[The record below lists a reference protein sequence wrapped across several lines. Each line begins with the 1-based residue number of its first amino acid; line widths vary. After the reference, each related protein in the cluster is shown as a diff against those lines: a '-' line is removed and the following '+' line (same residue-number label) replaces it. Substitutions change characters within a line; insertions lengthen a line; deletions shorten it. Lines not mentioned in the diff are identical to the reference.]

1 MTTLPTLVFVL
12 DDDEGFQEAAIRLL
26 RISGIAATGVPDL
39 KGLREAFPLPP
50 GTCVLADIML
60 LGESGLD
67 VPELLDSHGERAPV
81 VFITATDDETKMD
94 RAAGLTG
101 TPCLTKPV
109 ELADLYSALAAAM
122 ARSPDEEGPSG
133 GRQSRSAKPTI
144 MEE

>member
-1 MTTLPTLVFVL
+1 MTTLPKMVLVI

-39 KGLREAFPLPP
+39 KGLKAAFPLPP

-67 VPELLDSHGERAPV
+67 VPELLATHGQSAPV
-81 VFITATDDETKMD
+81 VFITATDDEAKMD
-94 RAAGLTG
+94 RAARLTG
-101 TPCLTKPV
+101 TPCLSKPV

-122 ARSPDEEGPSG
+122 ARSPGLGGPGG
-133 GRQSRSAKPTI
+133 GRRGPKG
-144 MEE
+144 